1 MQDWQQRQ
9 TRVAARLRRVEG
21 QVRALHDMVLTE
33 DDCERVMQQMA
44 AARKALDR
52 SFYELVACVLERA
65 LADARPD
72 KSRLAEITQL
82 LACYA

>member
-1 MQDWQQRQ
+1 
-9 TRVAARLRRVEG
+9 
-21 QVRALHDMVLTE
+21 
-33 DDCERVMQQMA
+33 MQQMA

-72 KSRLAEITQL
+72 KSKLAEITQL
-82 LACYA
+82 LARYA